1 MAGFA
6 GSGLYQPPVVAQ
18 ATMDSITQRWLQ
30 PVIGDAIF
38 IPSTALGEMTSQGRR
53 VDAADLPFAVAARQI
68 PGGGAFWGTQP
79 ISLEVPDPVQPAI
92 QSWKYYRQPLAVSL
106 TDLWTNQAS
115 SPTGVLNLIRAY
127 MIMLSGTFLTI
138 LSNAVWGDTTQPS
151 GLAIDDVNAW
161 LNNSTNTIA
170 GINRNTSS
178 NAFWLPNTAITVP
191 SGGLTMAS
199 LVSGYWKY
207 AGNMG
212 FDYPQAFF
220 FSPNGYANF
229 MNLFVQ
235 QIRYFNEF
243 PDEDAVQSTFK
254 QGIRFF
260 TTKVLPDPYL
270 ASEQVN
276 TAFLINY
283 KYIYPVFFSRVYFR
297 FTPWVQPSN
306 QLLLS
311 TFLLLGW
318 NIQCVSPSKAG
329 QAFTCS
335 ANGIL

>member
-1 MAGFA
+1 MGGFV
-6 GSGLYQPPVVAQ
+6 GSGLQQPPVVAQ

-53 VDAADLPFAVAARQI
+53 VDSADLPFAVAARTL
-68 PGGGAFWGTQP
+68 PGGGAFWGTQT
-79 ISLEVPDPVQPAI
+79 ISLEVPDPVQPAV
-92 QSWKYYRQPLAVSL
+92 QVWKYYRMPLAVAL

-127 MIMLSGTFLTI
+127 MIMLSGTFLTL
-138 LSNAVWGDTTQPS
+138 LSNALWGDTTQPS
-151 GLAIDDVNAW
+151 GLAIDDLNAW
-161 LNNSTNTIA
+161 LGTTTNTIA
-170 GINRNTSS
+170 GIDRTNAN
-178 NAFWLPNTAITVP
+178 NAFWLPNTPVAL
-191 SGGLTMAS
+191 SAFDMAHLIS
-199 LVSGYWKY
+199 AYWGY

-220 FSPNGYANF
+220 FSPTGYANF
-229 MNLFVQ
+229 MNLFVN

-243 PDEDAVQSTFK
+243 PDDDAVQSTFK
-254 QGIRFF
+254 QGVRFF
-260 TTKVLPDPYL
+260 TTKCVPDPYL
-270 ASEQVN
+270 ASEQAN
-276 TAFLINY
+276 SAFLINY
-283 KYIYPVFFSRVYFR
+283 RYIYPVFFSRVYFR

-318 NIQCVSPSKAG
+318 NLQCVSPKKAG
-329 QAFTCS
+329 LKMTNAS
-335 ANGIL
+335 L

>member
-1 MAGFA
+1 MGGFV

-38 IPSTALGEMTSQGRR
+38 IPSTALGEMTSMGRR
-53 VDAADLPFAVAARQI
+53 VDAADLPFAVAARTI

-79 ISLEVPDPVQPAI
+79 ISLEVPDPVAPAV
-92 QSWKYYRQPLAVSL
+92 QNWKYYRQPLAVSL

-138 LSNAVWGDTTQPS
+138 LSNGLWGDTTQPS
-151 GLAIDDVNAW
+151 GLAIDDINAW

-170 GINRNTSS
+170 GINRITAS
-178 NAFWLPNTAITVP
+178 NAFWKPNPAIAMP
-191 SGGLTMAS
+191 GGGMTMSAM
-199 LVSGYWKY
+199 VSAYWAY

-212 FDYPQAFF
+212 FDYPQVMFM
-220 FSPNGYANF
+220 SPTGYANF

-235 QIRYFNEF
+235 QIRYLNEF
-243 PDEDAVQSTFK
+243 PDDDMVQSTFK
-254 QGIRFF
+254 QGVRFF
-260 TTKVLPDPYL
+260 TTKVVPDPYL
-270 ASEQVN
+270 ANEQPQ
-276 TAFLINY
+276 TAFIINY
-283 KYIYPVFFSRVYFR
+283 KYIYPVFFNRVYFR

-318 NIQCVSPSKAG
+318 NIQCVAPQKAG
-329 QAFTCS
+329 QVLT
-335 ANGIL
+335 GTGL

>member
-1 MAGFA
+1 MGGFV

-38 IPSTALGEMTSQGRR
+38 IPSTALGEMTSIGRR
-53 VDAADLPFAVAARQI
+53 VDAADLPFAVAARTI

-79 ISLEVPDPVQPAI
+79 ISLEVPDPVQPAV

-138 LSNAVWGDTTQPS
+138 LSNALWGDTTQPS
-151 GLAIDDVNAW
+151 GLAIDDINAW
-161 LNNSTNTIA
+161 LNNTTNTIA
-170 GINRNTSS
+170 GINRTTSS
-178 NAFWLPNTAITVP
+178 NAFWKPNAAIAMP
-191 SGGLTMAS
+191 GGGMTMAAM
-199 LVSGYWKY
+199 VSAYWSY
-207 AGNMG
+207 AGNLG
-212 FDYPQAFF
+212 FDYPQVMFM
-220 FSPNGYANF
+220 SPTGYANF

-235 QIRYFNEF
+235 QIRYLNEF
-243 PDEDAVQSTFK
+243 PDDDMVQSTFK
-254 QGIRFF
+254 QGVRFF
-260 TTKVLPDPYL
+260 TTKVVPDPYL
-270 ASEQVN
+270 AAEQAQ
-276 TAFLINY
+276 TAFIINY

-318 NIQCVSPSKAG
+318 NVQCVSPSKAG
-329 QAFTCS
+329 QVLT
-335 ANGIL
+335 GTGL

>member
-1 MAGFA
+1 MGGFV

-18 ATMDSITQRWLQ
+18 ATMDAVTQRWLQ

-38 IPSTALGEMTSQGRR
+38 IPSTALGEMTSIGRKI
-53 VDAADLPFAVAARQI
+53 DSADIPFAVAARQL
-68 PGGGAFWGTQP
+68 PGGGAFWGTQQ
-79 ISLEVPDPVQPAI
+79 ISLEVPDPVQPAV

-138 LSNAVWGDTTQPS
+138 LSNALWGDPTQPS
-151 GLAIDDVNAW
+151 GLAVDDINAW
-161 LNNSTNTIA
+161 LNNTTNTIA
-170 GINRNTSS
+170 GINRSTAGNTFWVP
-178 NAFWLPNTAITVP
+178 NAAYSI
-191 SGGLTMAS
+191 GGAMAMAPM
-199 LVSGYWKY
+199 VTGYWSY

-212 FDYPQAFF
+212 FDYPQDFF
-220 FSPNGYANF
+220 FSPTGYANF
-229 MNLFVQ
+229 MNLFVN

-243 PDEDAVQSTFK
+243 PDDDMVQTAFK
-254 QGIRFF
+254 QGVRFF
-260 TTKVLPDPYL
+260 TTKCIPDPYL
-270 ASEQVN
+270 ASEQAN

-283 KYIYPVFFSRVYFR
+283 KYIYPIFFSRVYFR
-297 FTPWVQPSN
+297 FTPWIQPSN

-318 NIQCVSPSKAG
+318 NITCVSPKKAG
-329 QAFTCS
+329 QVFTATQS
-335 ANGIL
+335 GVL